1 MSLPGSP
8 RDVSLVI
15 EDETV
20 HLTVAHDGEWVV
32 RDHRAVGQECRLRLS
47 PLEPGVYLLQT
58 GGSSCLVHVA
68 EVDERR
74 MLHVGGRTLEYRV
87 EPGLPGDRTGTEP
100 GRPARR
106 GGRAGS
112 AAPQAVG
119 PAGSGLA
126 GRPADSGLAGSHAGS
141 GLAGSHAGSGLAR
154 PPAGSEDLSAPMP
167 GVVARVLVD
176 EGEMVTPGQGLV
188 IVEAMKMEHVVRAGR
203 AGVVRRLYV
212 RQGEQVEG
220 GARIAEIG
228 PGPTGPGAT

>member
-106 GGRAGS
+106 GGRAGR

-126 GRPADSGLAGSHAGS
+126 GSP
-141 GLAGSHAGSGLAR
+141 AGSGLAR
-154 PPAGSEDLSAPMP
+154 PPAGSDDLSAPMP